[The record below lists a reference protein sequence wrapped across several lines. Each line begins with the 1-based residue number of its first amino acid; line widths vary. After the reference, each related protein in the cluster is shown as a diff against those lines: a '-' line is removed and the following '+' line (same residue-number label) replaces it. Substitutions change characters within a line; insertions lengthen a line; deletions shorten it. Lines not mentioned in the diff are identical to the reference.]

1 MDHNKPREASQ
12 NTDLNMSE
20 FLGIDKALQTIKD
33 KLANIASKLTEVNE
47 RIKKDSKKLK
57 VVEYDLSY
65 YEERNQLYR
74 DNLNLNN
81 LTRQRE

>member
-1 MDHNKPREASQ
+1 MP
-12 NTDLNMSE
+12 E
-20 FLGIDKALQTIKD
+20 FLGIDKALQTIQG

-74 DNLNLNN
+74 DNLNMNN
-81 LTRQRE
+81 LTRQREQFKTRKA

>member
-1 MDHNKPREASQ
+1 
-12 NTDLNMSE
+12 MSE

-33 KLANIASKLTEVNE
+33 KLTNIASKLTEVNE

>member
-1 MDHNKPREASQ
+1 MP
-12 NTDLNMSE
+12 E
-20 FLGIDKALQTIKD
+20 FLGINRALQTIQG

-74 DNLNLNN
+74 DNLNMNN
-81 LTRQRE
+81 LTRQREQFKTRKV

>member
-1 MDHNKPREASQ
+1 MP
-12 NTDLNMSE
+12 E
-20 FLGIDKALQTIKD
+20 FLGIDKALQTIQD

-81 LTRQRE
+81 LTRQREQFRTSKA

>member
-1 MDHNKPREASQ
+1 MP
-12 NTDLNMSE
+12 E
-20 FLGIDKALQTIKD
+20 FLGIDKDLQTIQD

-81 LTRQRE
+81 LTRQHEQFRTRKA

>member
-1 MDHNKPREASQ
+1 MP
-12 NTDLNMSE
+12 E
-20 FLGIDKALQTIKD
+20 FLGIDKALQTIQG

-74 DNLNLNN
+74 DNLNMNN
-81 LTRQRE
+81 LTRQREQFKTRKV

>member
-1 MDHNKPREASQ
+1 
-12 NTDLNMSE
+12 MSE

>member
-1 MDHNKPREASQ
+1 
-12 NTDLNMSE
+12 MSE

-33 KLANIASKLTEVNE
+33 KLANIVSKLTEVNE

>member
-1 MDHNKPREASQ
+1 MQ
-12 NTDLNMSE
+12 E
-20 FLGIDKALQTIKD
+20 FLGIDKDLQTIQD

-81 LTRQRE
+81 LTRQREQFRTRKA

>member
-1 MDHNKPREASQ
+1 MP
-12 NTDLNMSE
+12 E
-20 FLGIDKALQTIKD
+20 FLGIDKALQTIQD

-81 LTRQRE
+81 LTRQREQFRTRKA